1 MAKRL
6 FDNAKFSFIG
16 ELSHGQEPMSIKRMN
31 ETSKWFKTR
40 LSVGIRDGAN
50 SPFLTMEHIHEG
62 ATPSE
67 IKLMTNEFD
76 DKGKRVYITVPYSD
90 SAKPENA
97 ERIADFLKVTID
109 LETDFEKKAE
119 YTKLIFKRMNHEIEN
134 NKLHKLEN
142 PTDEEKAKIKE
153 NEEKIEE
160 YTKQIKEL
168 ATNRVE
174 VHMKDAIDLLNKA
187 LPILKGKKIKVTG
200 TPKCNFY
207 NGKNQLQ
214 YQPSVIEIVPDETP
228 NQLKLWFDLFYEKD
242 SIDDDKKE
250 KKLYV
255 NGYIGEM
262 KDKQEKL
269 YPISI
274 VMDYSKVDESIP
286 EHKML
291 LDLQRSAFEIKNKKS
306 VYKNNVEVNVINGA
320 EQVEFSID
328 CLTEKQKM
336 QVQCG
341 LAKLE
346 QFKPKGNVYGDRVQE
361 LKFYRATLKDDFKD
375 GSIEAFDV
383 KDLPD
388 YFVKDDSDVKEAD
401 VKKNEE
407 PVTEEKKEEEKAP
420 EDLMAKLFS

>member
-16 ELSHGQEPMSIKRMN
+16 ELSHGQEPMSTKRMN

-40 LSVGIRDGAN
+40 LSVGVRDGAN
-50 SPFLTMEHIHEG
+50 SPFLAMEHIHEG

-76 DKGKRVYITVPYSD
+76 DKGKRVYITVPYSE
-90 SAKPENA
+90 SAKPETA

-109 LETDFEKKAE
+109 LETDFDKKAE

-134 NKLHKLEN
+134 NKLHKLEEL
-142 PTDEEKAKIKE
+142 TDDEKKKIE
-153 NEEKIEE
+153 ANNEKIAE

-174 VHMKDAIDLLNKA
+174 VHMKDAIELLNKA

-207 NGKNQLQ
+207 NGNNQLQ
-214 YQPSVIEIVPDETP
+214 YVPSMIEIVPDETP
-228 NQLKLWFDLFYEKD
+228 NQLKLWFDLFYDKD
-242 SIDDDKKE
+242 GVNDDKKE

-255 NGYIGEM
+255 SGYIGEV
-262 KDKQEKL
+262 KDKQNKL
-269 YPISI
+269 YPIQV
-274 VMDYSKVDESIP
+274 VMDYSKVDENIP

-291 LDLQRSAFEIKNKKS
+291 LDLQRGAFETPNKKS
-306 VYKNNVEVNVINGA
+306 VYKNNVEINVINGA
-320 EQVEFSID
+320 EQVEFSIE
-328 CLTEKQKM
+328 CLSPKQKT
-336 QVQCG
+336 QVQLG

-346 QFKPKGNVYGDRVQE
+346 DFKPKGNVYGDRVQE

-375 GSIEAFDV
+375 GSIEVFAI

-388 YFVKDDSDVKEAD
+388 YLVQDDSDVKEED
-401 VKKNEE
+401 VKKEE
-407 PVTEEKKEEEKAP
+407 VKTEEKKEESTESG
-420 EDLMAKLFS
+420 DLMAKLFG